1 MSERRRFSDRER
13 AALYLSADGN
23 CEGCGVELAPG
34 WHGDH
39 MHPHSKGGPTDV
51 INGQALCPACNLKKG
66 DRMLPAL
73 RDWQHA
79 ALRAYRATAERPDFL
94 LEATPGAGKTIF
106 ALTAAREL
114 LDAGEVQRVIVVCPT
129 AHLKR
134 QWADAAN
141 RFRIALDPRFVN
153 ANAVLAPDY
162 DGAAVTYAQL
172 TSGALIVRRLCAK
185 PTLVILDEV
194 HHCGEED
201 HSSWGRAIGEA
212 FGVAHR
218 RLLLSGTPFREDG
231 RPIPFVVYDGNGQ
244 AAADYTYGYADAL
257 RDEVCRP
264 IEFLAYDGEM
274 HWREVTGARLSTLL
288 SETVTERDARS
299 AFQSALLAD
308 GQWMPDVLAAADAE
322 LTRVREQMP
331 DAGGL
336 VLASTRGYAYVYA
349 KLLEQITG
357 QPATVVVSRDNGEDE
372 GPGQDPS
379 KEIARFTADPSKRWL
394 VAVKMVS
401 EGVDVPRLAVGVYA
415 TNTWTEMFF
424 RQAVGRFVRRRS
436 EVECGASLFV
446 PSVQQ
451 ILAMAARIADQVDVT
466 LRAEAEREP
475 AERTNG
481 EQITLELRQPL
492 ASGEAQ
498 QHSAIVGGQTFTPED
513 LLEAQAIKLG
523 EPSLAN
529 LSDRQIAL
537 ILLRA
542 GVGRLV
548 GRVEVPAPVP
558 APVPVD
564 RQIKALRDQ
573 INRKVNRYVR
583 NTDVPYSHVHGELN
597 TMFGDKL
604 TTASI
609 ETLSKRLEVL
619 DKWLG

>member
-1 MSERRRFSDRER
+1 MSERRRFNDSER
-13 AALYLSADGN
+13 VALYIAADGR
-23 CEGCGVELAPG
+23 CSECGAELEPG
-34 WHGDH
+34 WHSDH
-39 MHPHSKGGPTDV
+39 ERPWSKGGLTDV
-51 INGQALCPACNLKKG
+51 VNGQALCPSCNLKKG
-66 DRMLPAL
+66 NRMRPTL

-79 ALRAYRATAERPDFL
+79 ALRAYRAAADRSDFL
-94 LEATPGAGKTIF
+94 VEATPGSGKTML
-106 ALTAAREL
+106 ALTIAREL
-114 LDAGEVQRVIVVCPT
+114 LDAGEIQRVIVVCPT

-141 RFRIALDPRFVN
+141 HFGIALDPAFVN
-153 ANAVLAPDY
+153 AHGSLSPDY
-162 DGAAVTYAQL
+162 DGAAVTYQQL
-172 TSGALIVRRLCAK
+172 VSGVLIVRRLCAK

-201 HSSWGRAIGEA
+201 HSTWGRAIGDA
-212 FGVAHR
+212 FSSVARR

-244 AAADYTYGYADAL
+244 AVADHVYSYADAL

-264 IEFLAYDGEM
+264 VEFLAYDGEM

-288 SETVTERDARS
+288 SETATERDART
-299 AFQSALLAD
+299 AFQSALLPD

-322 LTRVREQMP
+322 LTRIREQIP

-336 VLASTRGYAYVYA
+336 VLASSRGYAYAYG

-357 QPATVVVSRDNGEDE
+357 QSATIVVSRDNGEDE
-372 GPGQDPS
+372 GNTNPS
-379 KEIARFTADPSKRWL
+379 QEIARFATDPSKRWL
-394 VAVKMVS
+394 VAVRMVS

-415 TNTWTEMFF
+415 TSTWTEMFF

-436 EVECGASLFV
+436 ELECGASLFV

-466 LRAEAEREP
+466 LRAEAERDP
-475 AERTNG
+475 SERQGG

-492 ASGEAQ
+492 TSGEAQ
-498 QHSAIVGGQTFTPED
+498 LTEAIAGGLTFATED
-513 LLEAQAIKLG
+513 LAQAHALKLG

-529 LSDRQIAL
+529 LSDIQIAL
-537 ILLRA
+537 IAHKL

-548 GRVEVPAPVP
+548 GKVEVPAPE
-558 APVPVD
+558 PVPVE
-564 RQIKALRDQ
+564 RQLHALKDQ
-573 INRKVNRYVR
+573 VKRKVNRVAR
-583 NTDVPYSHVHGELN
+583 NSDAQHGHIHAELN
-597 TMFGDKL
+597 RMFGD
-604 TTASI
+604 TVPTASI